1 MNLCIREYILR
12 VMLTVFT
19 MNIYD
24 IFEYMNA
31 IAVQIGAIDISIL
44 KVKKPPHSRMVIQT

>member
-1 MNLCIREYILR
+1 MQISIMNICIKEYILR
-12 VMLTVFT
+12 VMLIVFT

-44 KVKKPPHSRMVIQT
+44 KVKKTSA